1 MIEAKTLKGTI
12 ELSDRDVEGFRRRLV
27 GRLLLPGHDGYDD
40 ARTIWNRMI
49 DRRPALI
56 ARCAGVDDIAHAVR
70 FAREHDLLLSVR
82 GGGHNVTGASVCD
95 GGLMIETS
103 LMKAVRV
110 DAAGRRVTVEPG
122 LTWKD
127 FDVAT
132 QPFGLATTG
141 GIVSS
146 TGVPGL
152 TLGGGHGWLAR
163 KHGLTCDN
171 LISARIV
178 TADGAIVTANA
189 DEHPDLFWAI
199 RGGGGNFGVVVSF
212 EFRLH
217 PVTHVVAGSRLYP
230 MTRAADVLA
239 FYREYASAAPDD
251 LTVYVLITV
260 WSDGRPVI
268 AIVPCYNGPPER
280 ADEIL
285 RPLERLGAPL
295 LDTVRR
301 VPYGEWQT
309 MLDATNTPGAW
320 YYKSGYLDDG
330 KVRDERF
337 IDTLLGQCD
346 FASPS
351 PFSRIVIEHLGGAV
365 GRVAPDATAF
375 THRTGTFD
383 LIVIAGNFRP
393 DETDKNVAWARR
405 AWSAMR
411 SFMSGGVY
419 VNYLDADEGAERVK
433 AAYGPTY
440 ERLQSVKRR
449 YDPDNILR
457 LNHNIR
463 AQSEFGDSNASVASR
478 MKMPPGCRPRRH
490 AGAGAAGGAVGRR
503 EKVLSTSYPRCAFT
517 QLGG

>member
-1 MIEAKTLKGTI
+1 MIEAKTLKGTV

-70 FAREHDLLLSVR
+70 FTREHDLLLSVR

-178 TADGAIVTANA
+178 TADGAIVTASA

-449 YDPDNILR
+449 YDPDNIFR

-463 AQSEFGDSNASVASR
+463 AQSSFGDSNASVA
-478 MKMPPGCRPRRH
+478 
-490 AGAGAAGGAVGRR
+490 
-503 EKVLSTSYPRCAFT
+503 
-517 QLGG
+517 